1 VILLAVAAALP
12 GVFWDAPP
20 DTANALR
27 EAGLYRVLVPPER
40 AAAWKNV
47 DGITAETADPRLL
60 LKLRAPGVNYRS
72 DEASASRVPWLDG
85 NGWRFLRAPQG
96 RFYYEAEGP
105 RSALAAAE
113 AFAWG
118 ANAIVKTDAAGL
130 KPLAGM
136 LAFAGGLEAPFMQP
150 VADFGLID
158 DGTPVTGEVMNLLV
172 RNNLLFRLVRT
183 PAPDLRL
190 TVQLGTKKYPLE
202 EAKNPGTMTQIV
214 RADLTDDKRSLRIFG
229 TAVVVGR
236 LESAPGRLR
245 VHLLNYDGARRAVS
259 GLRVRVLG
267 AFPKYRVSAA
277 GSSEAGVIDF
287 DVQPGATEF
296 TLPELKTYAV
306 IDLLK

>member
-1 VILLAVAAALP
+1 MILLALAAALP

-20 DTANALR
+20 DTAPALR
-27 EAGLYRVLVPPER
+27 EAGIHRVLVPPEQ
-40 AAAWKNV
+40 AAGWKNV
-47 DGITAETADPRLL
+47 EGILAETADPRTL
-60 LKLRAPGVNYRS
+60 LKVKAPGVNYRF
-72 DEASASRVPWLDG
+72 DEASASRAPWVDG
-85 NGWRFLRAPQG
+85 NGWRFLRTPQG
-96 RFYYEAEGP
+96 HFYYEAAGP
-105 RSALAAAE
+105 QTALAAAE

-136 LAFAGGLEAPFMQP
+136 LAFAGGLESAVMQP

-158 DGTPVTGEVMNLLV
+158 DGTSVTGEVMNLLV
-172 RNNLLFRLVRT
+172 RNNLLFRLVR
-183 PAPDLRL
+183 APTSNLKL

-202 EAKNPGTMTQIV
+202 EAKNPAVMSQIV
-214 RADLTDDKRSLRIFG
+214 RADLTDDRRSLRIFG

-245 VHLLNYDGARRAVS
+245 VHLINYDGARRAVS
-259 GLRVRVLG
+259 GVRVRVLG
-267 AFPKYRVSAA
+267 EFPKHRVAAA
-277 GSSEAGVIDF
+277 GSPDAALIDF
-287 DVQPGATEF
+287 DAQAGATEF